1 MLKNSLQTKMCIS
14 IAQAP
19 SLFGMTVHNAGYRAL
34 KLDYVY
40 KAFKVDNVRE
50 AMTAVRAL
58 GIRGCSVSMPF
69 KEQVLPY
76 LDVID
81 PVAKTVGA
89 VNTVVN
95 VNGRLFG
102 YNTDVRGAR
111 EAIKAMK
118 VDTQVPAL
126 ILGAGGAARA
136 ILYALK
142 DLGFK
147 HITIS
152 NRNRARVNPLFKI
165 ASFEVV
171 DWRKRESIRAGF
183 IINATSIGM
192 APHVRQMPVSAKVI
206 DQSIAVFD
214 VIINPM
220 ESLFIREARSLKKKI
235 SPGYKMS
242 LYQAIAQFKL
252 YTGHQP
258 PVKVMEA
265 AVKRLLK
272 RRG

>member
-1 MLKNSLQTKMCIS
+1 MLKNSLHTKWCIS
-14 IAQAP
+14 IAQRP

-34 KLDYVY
+34 KLDYLY
-40 KAFKVDNVRE
+40 KAFKVEDVKG
-50 AMTAVRAL
+50 AMGAVRAL

-69 KEQVLPY
+69 KQQVLPY

-81 PVAKTVGA
+81 PIARSIGA

-95 VNGRLFG
+95 VNGRLIG
-102 YNTDVRGAR
+102 YNTDVGGAQQ
-111 EAIKAMK
+111 AIKIMK
-118 VDTQVPAL
+118 VNPRVPVL

-142 DLGFK
+142 ELGFK

-152 NRNRARVNPLFKI
+152 NRHPAKVRPLLKI
-165 ASFEVV
+165 ASFDVV
-171 DWRKRESIRAGF
+171 DWQKLGSIRAGF
-183 IINATSIGM
+183 IINATPVGM
-192 APHVRQMPVSAKVI
+192 SPNDRQMPVSAKVI
-206 DQSIAVFD
+206 AQSIAVFD
-214 VIINPM
+214 VIIDPM
-220 ESLFIREARSLKKKI
+220 ESLFIRQAKSLGKKN

-242 LYQAIAQFKL
+242 LYQAIIQFKL

-258 PVKVMEA
+258 PLKIMEA

-272 RRG
+272 S